1 VTPGTIA
8 GTDAVRILYFA
19 DIRFPLERANGRQ
32 SFETCRAL
40 AAAGHA
46 VRLVV
51 RPDTMRPGRDPYLFY
66 GGDRPDTLSISRVP
80 SLPGAALRRSA
91 YVAAALARTVSSA
104 PDVIFTRDLFI
115 ADLILRLP
123 KSLRPPVVFE
133 SHGFAPVV
141 ALERPAALSGGPAA
155 SARKLKRLTR
165 REARVWKRAAGYVTL
180 TRAHQQELEDRFGPR
195 VNSAVVPDGVYLF
208 EGRTLTPPPPGPFTI
223 TYAGHL
229 YPWKGVDVLVG
240 AIAAIPDARLRIVGG
255 QPGEHDH
262 VRLDRLARELGVLD
276 RVTLTGWLPPSSVA
290 AELAQAHVL
299 ALPNIR
305 TLVSERYTSPLKLF
319 EYMAAGRPIVASN
332 LHALGEVLRD
342 NENALLVEP
351 GSPEAF
357 AAAFLRLRGD
367 AELAARLAS
376 QAFDDVAHYGWQARA
391 DRLGVVLETAHA
403 STS

>member
-1 VTPGTIA
+1 MTPGTIA
-8 GTDAVRILYFA
+8 ATDAVRILYFA

-51 RPDTMRPGRDPYLFY
+51 RPDTMRPGRDPYLYY
-66 GGDRPDTLSISRVP
+66 GGDRPETLSISRVP
-80 SLPGAALRRSA
+80 SLPGTPLRRGA
-91 YVAAALARTVSSA
+91 YLAAAIARTVSSG
-104 PDVIFTRDLFI
+104 PDVIFTRDLLI
-115 ADLILRLP
+115 ADLILTLP
-123 KSLRPPVVFE
+123 RSLRPPLVFE
-133 SHGFAPVV
+133 SHGYAPVV
-141 ALERPAALSGGPAA
+141 ALERPAALSGGPAS

-165 REARVWKRAAGYVTL
+165 REARVWNRAAGYVTL
-180 TRAHQQELEDRFGPR
+180 TRVHQQELEDRFGPR
-195 VNSAVVPDGVYLF
+195 MNSAVVPDGVSLPA
-208 EGRTLTPPPPGPFTI
+208 GRTLAPPPTGPFTI

-240 AIAAIPDARLRIVGG
+240 AIAAIPEARLRIVGG

-262 VRLDRLARELGVLD
+262 VRLDRLAREHGVHD
-276 RVTLTGWLPPSSVA
+276 RLTLTGWLPPASVA
-290 AELAQAHVL
+290 AELTQAHVL
-299 ALPNIR
+299 ALPNTQ

-319 EYMAAGRPIVASN
+319 EYLAAGRPIVASN

-351 GSPEAF
+351 GSPDAF
-357 AAAFLRLRGD
+357 AAAFLRIKTEAD
-367 AELAARLAS
+367 LAARLAA
-376 QAFDDVAHYGWQARA
+376 QAFDDATHYGWDARA

-403 STS
+403 SAS

>member
-1 VTPGTIA
+1 MTPGTIA
-8 GTDAVRILYFA
+8 RTDAVRILYFA

-40 AAAGHA
+40 AAAGHS

-66 GGDRPDTLSISRVP
+66 GVERVENFTISRVP
-80 SLPGAALRRSA
+80 SLPGTTLRRGA
-91 YVAAALARTVSSA
+91 YVASALARTVSSA
-104 PDVIFTRDLFI
+104 PDVIFTRDLVL
-115 ADLILRLP
+115 ADLVLTLP
-123 KSLRPPVVFE
+123 KSLRPPLVFE
-133 SHGFAPVV
+133 SHGYAPVV
-141 ALERPAALSGGPAA
+141 ALERPTALSGGPVA

-165 REARVWKRAAGYVTL
+165 REARVWNRAAGYVTL
-180 TRAHQQELEDRFGPR
+180 TRVHQQELEDRFGPR
-195 VNSAVVPDGVYLF
+195 VNSAVVPDGVNLA
-208 EGRTLTPPPPGPFTI
+208 ERRALAGPPTGPFTI

-229 YPWKGVDVLVG
+229 YPWKGVDVLVA
-240 AIAAIPDARLRIVGG
+240 AIAAIPEARLRIVGG

-262 VRLDRLARELGVLD
+262 VRLDRLARECEVLD

-290 AELAQAHVL
+290 AELAQSHVL
-299 ALPNIR
+299 ALPNTQ

-332 LHALGEVLRD
+332 LHAIGEVLRD

-357 AAAFLRLRGD
+357 AAAFLRLKHD
-367 AELAARLAS
+367 APLAARLAA
-376 QAFDDVAHYGWQARA
+376 QAFEDAAHYGWDARA

-403 STS
+403 SAS